1 MAAKK
6 PKTVE
11 ITLRVRVPA
20 DWSAAHAKHEVSSA
34 WYGEIYAL
42 GPPTQKILRE
52 EVSLFPRWSKARV
65 VKKGA

>member
-1 MAAKK
+1 MSVAK

-20 DWSAAHAKHEVSSA
+20 NWSAAHTKREVADA
-34 WYGEIYAL
+34 WFGEIYAL
-42 GPPTQKILRE
+42 GPQSRIDGLMP

-65 VKKGA
+65 VS